1 MPLPTSHT
9 YPEQWNEELE
19 LQGELRR
26 VAVSDARLERR
37 QVLDDQAVDGR
48 VGFDDA
54 LTDDWNRLNERDSNS
69 DHQDPKSFRTTE
81 PCLGL

>member
-1 MPLPTSHT
+1 MSLPTSHT
-9 YPEQWNEELE
+9 YPEQWDEELE
-19 LQGELRR
+19 LEGELRR

-69 DHQDPKSFRTTE
+69 DHPDPKSFRTTE